1 MNRLRRTFGQLGI
14 RRGDI
19 FVFAVLLAGSL
30 VLGILFALR
39 QPEAEYVSVRVD
51 GVETA
56 RLSLHTDCVY
66 QISAGNTIEIYGGS
80 VRMIH
85 ADCPDKICMK
95 TGSVSQIGHSIVC
108 APNRVVVLITGG
120 SHDRDGNAYDAV
132 AN

>member
-66 QISAGNTIEIYGGS
+66 QISAGNTIEISGG
-80 VRMIH
+80 
-85 ADCPDKICMK
+85 MK
-95 TGSVSQIGHSIVC
+95 TGSVSQSGHSIVC